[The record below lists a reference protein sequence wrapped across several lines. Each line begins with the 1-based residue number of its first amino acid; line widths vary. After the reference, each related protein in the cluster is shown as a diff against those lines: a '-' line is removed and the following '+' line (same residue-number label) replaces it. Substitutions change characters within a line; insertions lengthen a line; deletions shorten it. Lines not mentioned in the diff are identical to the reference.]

1 MKAAL
6 GFQQVTVSNDGFA
19 LAACTI
25 VRIVLAQQKL
35 KKHQWHEP
43 LLAGDLI
50 YTPNE
55 IFSMNT
61 QDTFKFAETHEW
73 ADLEDDGLVW
83 VGISNHAQEAL
94 GDVMFFQAPK
104 LGQQVKRGEAIA
116 AIESVKAASDI
127 HAPVSGE
134 VVSLNEAV
142 DAAPEL
148 VNEKPYGV
156 WLFKIKPNSSSNLVS
171 DLDQLMSHEKY
182 SATAGG

>member
-1 MKAAL
+1 
-6 GFQQVTVSNDGFA
+6 
-19 LAACTI
+19 
-25 VRIVLAQQKL
+25 
-35 KKHQWHEP
+35 
-43 LLAGDLI
+43 
-50 YTPNE
+50 
-55 IFSMNT
+55 MNT